1 MKFTIQLLAILAL
14 TLPGCGAS
22 SRKEAYSL
30 NTSGPAVYAKSASAR
45 MTEPLSSAT
54 PSGEANLVSTMTSQ
68 NLPTGDKP
76 GDSDAIL
83 PTEGSQQPASF
94 NRKIIYNADVKLVV
108 EDFTRIQTEI
118 TELVKN
124 FRGYIAEQE
133 LLGSPRAKRSGRW
146 KIRVPVEQFDPFL
159 AKVLTLGELERNSR
173 TSQDVTEQFTDFD
186 ARLKNKTVEE
196 QRLQKI
202 LTESP
207 GNIGDILKIDSELSR
222 VRGEIEQLQGRLR
235 MLDNLSSLTTI
246 SLLVNERE
254 NFQPPPPFAPDFEFR
269 RKRAFW
275 DSWKKIQESAEAL
288 VVSGV
293 GLLPWIPIY
302 LIGLLLGWLLL
313 RWFLLWIL
321 SIWPIVRAELFRSRS
336 VLPTRSN
343 QDSQPH
349 QDYEA
354 PDS

>member
-1 MKFTIQLLAILAL
+1 MKFTIQLLAFLILAL
-14 TLPGCGAS
+14 PGCEQSTKQAAS
-22 SRKEAYSL
+22 YPYASEAV
-30 NTSGPAVYAKSASAR
+30 TSAKSASLR
-45 MTEPLSSAT
+45 MPEQLSGAMPSREASIAGTITVQDLSAGGKT
-54 PSGEANLVSTMTSQ
+54 VDSSLLPPS
-68 NLPTGDKP
+68 
-76 GDSDAIL
+76 
-83 PTEGSQQPASF
+83 EGSQQPTSV
-94 NRKIIYNADVKLVV
+94 NRKIIYNADIKLVV
-108 EDFTRIQTEI
+108 QNFTKIQTEI
-118 TELVKN
+118 TDLVKN

-133 LLGSPRAKRSGRW
+133 LLGAPGAKRSGRW
-146 KIRVPVEQFDPFL
+146 KIRIPVDQFEPFL
-159 AKVLTLGELERNSR
+159 AEVLTLGELERNSR
-173 TSQDVTEQFTDFD
+173 TSQDITEQFTDFD

-202 LTESP
+202 LTENP
-207 GNIGDILKIDSELSR
+207 GKIEDILKIETELSR

-269 RKRAFW
+269 RNRAFW
-275 DSWKKIQESAEAL
+275 DSWKKIQESAEAQ

-293 GLLPWIPIY
+293 GLLPWIPIF
-302 LIGLLLGWLLL
+302 LIAWLLAWLLL
-313 RWFLLWIL
+313 RWILRWIL
-321 SIWPIVRAELFRSRS
+321 SIWPTVKAELFRSRS